1 MVSDRLDKFNKNYI
15 ISRKKIN
22 YLIITHNVVL
32 RCLIGKIYKIN
43 KKEWFKINIK
53 YFDLLEFK
61 LEKNKLI
68 SNIDR
73 MKYLSIFK
81 NFY

>member
-1 MVSDRLDKFNKNYI
+1 MNFQKNILKFNAWKKDWIQNFQMESLSKMVSDRLDKFNKNYI

-43 KKEWFKINIK
+43 KKEFV
-53 YFDLLEFK
+53 
-61 LEKNKLI
+61 
-68 SNIDR
+68 
-73 MKYLSIFK
+73 
-81 NFY
+81 